1 MAEDFISDLL
11 GSFFR
16 DLMGGP
22 VPDMGS
28 EFSVSKAEDAY
39 ALMHSFASDAR
50 ALPVMNEAGMFPRI
64 KVTEH
69 RDLDLLRVLVAN
81 HAAELK
87 EQLLTMA
94 GRYALGSGHVDL
106 NDLQNTGSE
115 YVHAATL
122 AQALQKEH
130 ETMLAREQ
138 EILASKLRANTAF
151 ADMAAQRDR
160 EAKARESET
169 HEMLVSE
176 THEMLVSV
184 ARASDTIR
192 QDMADGNK
200 ISAIKELRN
209 LTLCGLREAKKAVE
223 AAF

>member
-160 EAKARESET
+160 EAQARESET
-169 HEMLVSE
+169 HEMLVRA
-176 THEMLVSV
+176 

-192 QDMADGNK
+192 QEMADGNK

-209 LTLCGLREAKKAVE
+209 LTLCGLREAKEAVE